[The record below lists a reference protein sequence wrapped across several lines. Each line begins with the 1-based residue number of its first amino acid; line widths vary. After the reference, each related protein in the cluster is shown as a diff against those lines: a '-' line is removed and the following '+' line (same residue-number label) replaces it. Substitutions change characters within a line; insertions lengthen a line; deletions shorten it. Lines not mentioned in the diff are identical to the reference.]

1 MAWLRI
7 SVAPPESL
15 REDCEQVLFSCGAS
29 SVSLESAG
37 NDEVIEPSPGET
49 PVWRD
54 TRLVALFPEDTQTE
68 LVAAR
73 LTETLGKKPAL
84 KARLLEDR
92 VWERVWLDDF
102 KPTHIAE
109 SLWVSPKHAPVDEP
123 GAVVIRMD
131 PGLAFGSGTHTTTAL
146 CLEWLARHPI
156 WGSVLD
162 YGCGSGI
169 LAIAALKL
177 GANRATAT
185 DIDPQALTATSANA
199 TANGVSS
206 RIKVTSSDT
215 LACKEHDVIVA
226 NILADALIAL
236 APRLAKLSRP
246 GGDLVLSGILR
257 RQVDSVLTAYDPWF
271 RFDTPTERDDWVLL
285 TAKRRST

>member
-131 PGLAFGSGTHTTTAL
+131 PGLAFGSGTQQRPIPRPK
-146 CLEWLARHPI
+146 ARE
-156 WGSVLD
+156 GR
-162 YGCGSGI
+162 
-169 LAIAALKL
+169 K
-177 GANRATAT
+177 
-185 DIDPQALTATSANA
+185 PQADVVQTEARNVEV
-199 TANGVSS
+199 GVAFGMPLE
-206 RIKVTSSDT
+206 REIEV
-215 LACKEHDVIVA
+215 LRL
-226 NILADALIAL
+226 ILIEDDD
-236 APRLAKLSRP
+236 RP
-246 GGDLVLSGILR
+246 GVDEGASQPCYSFGCYFNFYPASLVLAGI
-257 RQVDSVLTAYDPWF
+257 
-271 RFDTPTERDDWVLL
+271 
-285 TAKRRST
+285 AKQD